1 MSKLQVNTLKPCSAE
16 PQGGSIT
23 KPSTGEHWIQVM
35 RFSPSNVV
43 DGMLTRDEQ
52 IILGVLLS
60 VFLAVFLI
68 TIICASVR

>member
-1 MSKLQVNTLKPCSAE
+1 M
-16 PQGGSIT
+16 
-23 KPSTGEHWIQVM
+23 M
-35 RFSPSNVV
+35 RFPPANVV